1 MSVDFVEKN
10 SFYDENNIK
19 GFFGGYRWLSN
30 YHICPVVF
38 EGDTYP
44 SSENAYQAAKVLW
57 CDRSLFWKCTP
68 NEAKKH
74 GQTTKPPV
82 DWFNKNLDIMEAILF
97 DKFTRNLDLRQKLL
111 ETGEKYLEE
120 TNWWN
125 DQFWGVCDGKG
136 ENRLGKLLMK
146 IRDRIKAL

>member
-1 MSVDFVEKN
+1 MSVELVDKN
-10 SFYDENNIK
+10 SFYDEKNIK

-44 SSENAYQAAKVLW
+44 SSENAYQAAKALW

-68 NEAKKH
+68 SEARKY
-74 GQTTKPPV
+74 GQGVKLPA
-82 DWFNKNLDIMEAILF
+82 DWFSRNLGIMEAILF
-97 DKFTRNLDLRQKLL
+97 DKFTRNLDLKQKLL
-111 ETGEKYLEE
+111 ETGDKYLEE

-125 DQFWGVCDGKG
+125 DQFWGVCNNKG
-136 ENRLGKLLMK
+136 ENNLGKVSMK
-146 IRDRIKAL
+146 VRERIRAL